1 MDKLSYPMSL
11 HNHTD
16 FSNFRLR
23 DSINTVENLIDY
35 AIELGHS
42 GVAITEHDTIASS
55 IRAEKYY
62 NKIKKDNPNFKL
74 IRGNEIYL
82 VRNGLTNDNFNKEVD
97 RYFHFILLAKDEIGH
112 QQIREISTRAWM
124 RSWMARRMRR
134 VPTYYQDLIE
144 IIGSNPGHVIGS
156 TACLG
161 GCLPT
166 QLLRL
171 LEMERGTSKNMAA
184 IELKKKIYIW
194 IEQIQNI
201 FGKDDF
207 YFEMQP
213 SFNKDQIYVNKKLV
227 ELGEEMGIKYII
239 TNDAHYLKKED
250 RPIHKAFLN
259 SQQGDREVDDFYATT
274 YLMNDEEIYHYM
286 EESLGEEVI
295 QKAYRAIEEIRDKCE
310 DYTLLKPLKIP
321 RLNWKRFELTHN
333 KDFYIDRTP
342 YLKKFYESDY
352 SEDRHL
358 ACAIINR
365 LEEATKEE
373 DLNNQKTYDEINAC
387 LEDTWVS
394 SEVNGSRWSA
404 YFLNLQN
411 IIDSCWDAGTLVG
424 CGRGSGVGFI
434 LLYLLGITQINPL
447 REKAPTF
454 RWRFLN
460 PERVSVL
467 DVDIDIEGGRRADV
481 LKNFRNIYGEDRVAN
496 VLTLKTEKSKSAI
509 LTAARGLGIDVDT
522 AQYLSSF
529 IEADR
534 GQLRTLKQT
543 FYGDPENNI
552 PASSHFRT
560 EMEENYPELWTVA
573 QRIEGLINGCGV
585 HAGGVI
591 FVDEPFTNST
601 ALMRAPSGEIITQF
615 DLHDA
620 EDTGLIKYDILSVE
634 ALDKIHNCI
643 DLICNYGYEEREAT
657 LKETYEK
664 IVGIYN
670 LERDD
675 HKMWEMCWN
684 HKVQSLFQ
692 MEKQSGIQG
701 IAVMKPTSV
710 DDLAI
715 LNSAIRLMATEK
727 GGEMPVNKLA
737 RFKAYPVDWDYELK
751 KYGLGA
757 EAKEILSPVLSI
769 SYGLC
774 IAQEQF
780 MQLVQLPELG
790 GFNLTWADKLRKS
803 IAKKNP
809 AEYEKLTKEFFE
821 EIEKRGCDKKLCE
834 YTWNVLIAMSKG
846 YGFNLSHTLAYSL
859 IGLQELNLAYRY
871 PTILWDCACLISD
884 SGGAE
889 KEVEDDTEDEVKEEV
904 TYYNEMEDF
913 TDEDNEDDVVNEYDE
928 EDCDGYPATVK
939 VLKDEKKKKKV
950 KSTNY
955 GKIATAIGKMK
966 SEGVNIVAT
975 DINKSSY
982 TFAPDVDNNSI
993 IYGLSGITKVGDDL
1007 VHQIM
1012 DNRPYESVEDFLNK
1026 VKVNKPQMINLIKAG
1041 AFDGIGRDNDRV
1053 KTMEDY
1059 IDMISDKKKR
1069 ITLQNMKMLIEFGL
1083 IPVEYDF
1090 QCKVYNYNKY
1100 LKKFKE
1106 EDCYLMNNIAFSFYE
1121 NNFDLD
1127 LLVLDDLTES
1137 GFKIKQTDWDKIYKK
1152 QMDIIR
1158 PYIKD
1163 NNEKLLNAVNNKLKQ
1178 DMWNKYC
1185 IGNISSW
1192 EMDAISCYI
1201 HEHEL
1206 IKLKN
1211 NIYGF
1216 IDYKNLPEEPE
1227 VNYEFKS
1234 KQTGQKI
1241 PLFKIHRIVGTV
1253 LDKDKAKK
1261 NITLL
1266 TTSGV
1271 VTVKIFGDAFT
1282 HYDKQLS
1289 ERGADGHKHV
1299 IEKSWFS
1306 RGNKIIVT
1314 GIRRGDSFIAKKYKN
1329 TPYHLVELINNI
1341 DDMGYIKTTKERADV
1356 L

>member
-1 MDKLSYPMSL
+1 MKNQLSYPMSL

-16 FSNFRLR
+16 FSNLRLR
-23 DSINTVENLIDY
+23 DSINTVESLIDY
-35 AIELGHS
+35 AIKLGHS
-42 GVAITEHDTIASS
+42 GVAITEHETIASH

-62 NKIKKDNPNFKL
+62 KKIKEEHPDFKL
-74 IRGNEIYL
+74 ILGNEIYL
-82 VRNGLTNDNFNKEVD
+82 VRNGLNNQNYKKEAD
-97 RYFHFILLAKDEIGH
+97 RYFHFILLARDAIGAK
-112 QQIREISTRAWM
+112 QIREISTRAWM
-124 RSWMARRMRR
+124 RSYMARGMRR
-134 VPTYYQDLIE
+134 VPTYYQDLIDV
-144 IIGSNPGHVIGS
+144 IGAKPGHIIGS

-166 QLLRL
+166 QLIRNRDTGAPSMDLIKR
-171 LEMERGTSKNMAA
+171 
-184 IELKKKIYIW
+184 W
-194 IEQIQNI
+194 IVQMQNI

-227 ELGEEMGIKYII
+227 ELGNEMGIKYII

-259 SQQGDREVDDFYATT
+259 SQKGDREVDDFYATT
-274 YLMNDEEIYHYM
+274 YLMSDEDIYHYM

-295 QKAYRAIEEIRDKCE
+295 QNAYQTIEEIRNKCE
-310 DYTLLKPLKIP
+310 DYSLMKSLKIP
-321 RLNWKRFELTHN
+321 RLNWKKPNIVWNSLTEEYLI
-333 KDFYIDRTP
+333 KIP
-342 YLKKFYESDY
+342 YLKKFLDSEHE
-352 SEDRHL
+352 EDRRL
-358 ACAIINR
+358 AEVIIDR
-365 LEEATKEE
+365 LENAGFNEE
-373 DLNNQKTYDEINAC
+373 LNNDKTYEEINAC
-387 LEDTWVS
+387 LEDTWIS

-411 IIDSCWDAGTLVG
+411 IIDACWDAGTLVG

-447 REKAPTF
+447 REKSQTK

-481 LKNFRNIYGEDRVAN
+481 LKSFRQIYGEDRVAN

-529 IEADR
+529 IQADR

-543 FYGDPENNI
+543 FYGDPDNDI
-552 PASSHFRT
+552 SASTQFRV
-560 EMEENYPELWTVA
+560 EMEENYPELWEVA
-573 QRIEGLINGCGV
+573 QGIEGLINGMGI

-620 EDTGLIKYDILSVE
+620 ESVSLIKYDILSIE

-643 DLICNYGYEEREAT
+643 DLICDYGYETRENT

-675 HKMWEMCWN
+675 PEMWKMCWN

-692 MEKQSGIQG
+692 MEQASGISG
-701 IAVMKPTSV
+701 IAAMKPTSV

-737 RFKAYPVDWDYELK
+737 RFKAHPSDWDYELR
-751 KYGLGA
+751 KYGVN
-757 EAKEILSPVLSI
+757 EDAKAILEPVLNV

-790 GFNLTWADKLRKS
+790 GFDLTWADKLRKS

-809 AEYEKLTKEFFE
+809 AEYEKLTEEYFKVTKEKE
-821 EIEKRGCDKKLCE
+821 LNQALCM
-834 YTWNVLIAMSKG
+834 YVWNVLIAMSKG

-889 KEVEDDTEDEVKEEV
+889 KEENDDDETTNGTDDWNIYSDISMGVFDEDD
-904 TYYNEMEDF
+904 
-913 TDEDNEDDVVNEYDE
+913 EDDE
-928 EDCDGYPATVK
+928 EGRTDVSDSK
-939 VLKDEKKKKKV
+939 SRKKSAKT
-950 KSTNY
+950 TNY
-955 GKIATAIGKMK
+955 GRIATAIGKM
-966 SEGVNIVAT
+966 SHQGVTIVAT
-975 DINKSSY
+975 DINKSEY
-982 TFAPDVDNNSI
+982 TFAPDVNNNRI
-993 IYGLSGITKVGDDL
+993 IYGLSGINKVGDDI
-1007 VHQIM
+1007 VRQIIN
-1012 DNRPYESVEDFLNK
+1012 NRPYKSIEDFISK
-1026 VKVNKPQMINLIKAG
+1026 IKINKPQMVNLIKSG
-1041 AFDGIGRDNDRV
+1041 AFDNLYDGDRLRAMNV
-1053 KTMEDY
+1053 Y
-1059 IDMISDKKKR
+1059 IDLIADKKKR
-1069 ITLQNMKMLIEFGL
+1069 VTLQNMKMLIDFNL
-1083 IPVEYDF
+1083 IPEDYDL
-1090 QCKVYNYNKY
+1090 QCRVYNFNKY
-1100 LKKFKE
+1100 LKKFKIGNSYGL
-1106 EDCYLMNNIAFSFYE
+1106 DDIALGFYSY
-1121 NNFDLD
+1121 NFDMD
-1127 LLVLDDLTES
+1127 LLIPTT
-1137 GFKIKQTDWDKIYKK
+1137 GQFIFTIKQTDWDKIYKK
-1152 QMDIIR
+1152 HMDIIR
-1158 PYIKD
+1158 PYIQK
-1163 NNEKLLNAVNNKLKQ
+1163 NNEDLLNAINNRLRQ
-1178 DMWNKYC
+1178 DLWDKYC
-1185 IGNISSW
+1185 QGTISQW
-1192 EMDAISCYI
+1192 EMDSISCYI
-1201 HEHEL
+1201 HDHEL
-1206 IKLKN
+1206 KNLKN
-1211 NIYGF
+1211 GLYGLVNYG
-1216 IDYKNLPEEPE
+1216 DLPDEPI

-1234 KQTGQKI
+1234 KETGQKI
-1241 PLFKIHRIVGTV
+1241 PLFKINRIAGTV
-1253 LDKDKAKK
+1253 LDKDKGKK
-1261 NITLL
+1261 TVTLL
-1266 TTSGV
+1266 TTDSV

-1282 HYDKQLS
+1282 HYDKQIS
-1289 ERGADGHKHV
+1289 EKQADGVKHI
-1299 IEKSWFS
+1299 IEKSIFS

-1314 GIRRGDSFIAKKYKN
+1314 GIRREDNFICKKYKS
-1329 TPYHLVELINNI
+1329 TPHPLVELITDI
-1341 DDMGYIKTTKERADV
+1341 DENGYIQTYHRES
-1356 L
+1356 

>member
-1 MDKLSYPMSL
+1 MGDLKYPGSL

-23 DSINTVENLIDY
+23 DSINTVESLINY
-35 AIELGHS
+35 AVELGHEV
-42 GVAITEHDTIASS
+42 VAITEHDTIASAV
-55 IRAEKYY
+55 RAEKYY
-62 NKIKKDNPNFKL
+62 NKIKKDNPNFKVIL
-74 IRGNEIYL
+74 GNEIYL
-82 VRNGLTNDNFNKEVD
+82 VRNGLTNDNFNKDID

-112 QQIREISTRAWM
+112 RQIREISTRAWM

-134 VPTYYQDLIE
+134 VPTYYQDLID

-161 GCLPT
+161 GCLPV
-166 QLLRL
+166 QLIRLRDTGAPS
-171 LEMERGTSKNMAA
+171 MDK
-184 IELKKKIYIW
+184 LKIW
-194 IEQIQNI
+194 IGQMQEI
-201 FGKDDF
+201 FGKEDF

-213 SFNKDQIYVNKKLV
+213 SKNKDQIYVNNELIKLGD
-227 ELGEEMGIKYII
+227 ELGVKCII

-259 SQQGDREVDDFYATT
+259 AQQGDREVDDFYATT
-274 YLMNDEEIYHYM
+274 YLMNDEEIRDYM
-286 EESLGEEVI
+286 EKEVGEEVL
-295 QKAYRAIEEIRDKCE
+295 QKSYQNIIEIKNKCK
-310 DYTLLKPLKIP
+310 DFTLMKPLNIP
-321 RLNWKRFELTHN
+321 RLNWKYYKVDPDKLQFWSD
-333 KDFYIDRTP
+333 KIP
-342 YLKKFYESDY
+342 YLKTFLESEYD
-352 SEDRHL
+352 EDKHL
-358 ACAIINR
+358 AYAIVDR
-365 LEEATKEE
+365 LVNSTVEE
-373 DLNNQKTYDEINAC
+373 DLWNQKTADEINAC

-467 DVDIDIEGGRRADV
+467 DVDIDIEGGRRTEV
-481 LKNFRNIYGEDRVAN
+481 LSNFRNIYGNDRVAN

-534 GQLRTLKQT
+534 GQLRTLHQT
-543 FYGDPENNI
+543 FYGDPDNGI
-552 PASSHFRT
+552 SASKQFRI
-560 EMEENYPELWTVA
+560 EMEENYPELWRVA
-573 QRIEGLINGCGV
+573 QGIEGLINGCGV

-591 FVDEPFTNST
+591 FVDEPFTDST

-643 DLICNYGYEEREAT
+643 DLICDYGYEKREAT

-675 HKMWEMCWN
+675 PKMWEMCWN

-737 RFKAYPVDWDYELK
+737 RFKAHPIDWDYELK
-751 KYGLGA
+751 KYGLG
-757 EAKEILSPVLSI
+757 EDAKKVLAPVLNI

-809 AEYEKLTKEFFE
+809 AEYEKLTKEYFE
-821 EIEKRGCDKKLCE
+821 EITKRGCDEQLCK

-859 IGLQELNLAYRY
+859 IGLQELNLAFRY

-889 KEVEDDTEDEVKEEV
+889 NKEEEEEKEEKIIEEV
-904 TYYNEMEDF
+904 FYDDMEDF
-913 TDEDNEDDVVNEYDE
+913 TTEEDNEDEEEVVTTKE
-928 EDCDGYPATVK
+928 
-939 VLKDEKKKKKV
+939 EKKKKKA
-950 KSTNY
+950 KTTNY

-966 SEGVNIVAT
+966 SEGIKIVAT
-975 DINKSSY
+975 DINRSQY
-982 TFAPDVDNNSI
+982 TFAPDVKNNTI
-993 IYGLSGITKVGDDL
+993 MYGLSGITKVGTDL
-1007 VHQIM
+1007 VYKIM
-1012 DNRPYESVEDFLNK
+1012 ENRPYESIEDFLNK
-1026 VKVNKPQMINLIKAG
+1026 VKVNKPQMVNLIKAG
-1041 AFDGIGRDNDRV
+1041 AFDSICRDNDRI
-1053 KTMEDY
+1053 KAMEDY
-1059 IDMISDKKKR
+1059 IDLIADKKKR
-1069 ITLQNMKMLIEFGL
+1069 ITLQNMKMLIDFQL
-1083 IPVEYDF
+1083 IPGEYDF
-1090 QCKVYNYNKY
+1090 QCRVYNYNKY

-1106 EDCYLMNNIAFSFYE
+1106 ETYYLMNNIAFSFYE
-1121 NNFDLD
+1121 KNFDLD
-1127 LLVLDDLTES
+1127 LLVLDDSTES

-1158 PYIKD
+1158 PYIKEH
-1163 NNEKLLNAVNNKLKQ
+1163 NQELLEAVNSRLVQ
-1178 DMWNKYC
+1178 DMWDKYC
-1185 IGNISSW
+1185 KGNISSW

-1201 HEHEL
+1201 HRHEL
-1206 IKLKN
+1206 AHLRN
-1211 NIYGF
+1211 DAYGF
-1216 IDYKNLPEEPE
+1216 VDYKKLPEEPE
-1227 VNYEFKS
+1227 VSYEFRS
-1234 KQTGQKI
+1234 KQTGKKV
-1241 PLFKIHRIVGTV
+1241 PLFKIHRIAGTV

-1261 NITLL
+1261 SVTLL
-1266 TTSGV
+1266 TSTGV

-1289 ERGADGHKHV
+1289 ERGSDGHKHV

-1314 GIRRGDSFIAKKYKN
+1314 GIRRGDTFLAKKYKN
-1329 TPYHLVELINNI
+1329 TPYHLVELINDINES
-1341 DDMGYIKTTKERADV
+1341 GYISTTKDRVEV
-1356 L
+1356 E